1 MTKLLDLLDQFS
13 KVKSKVDMSSNRAD
27 ENLNRLKTLIQKE
40 DLTRAITLEKL
51 DRQITHL
58 NDELNVTSSTL
69 AKTERD
75 NEHGIL
81 EQEQLES
88 KDKNLENQI
97 GQSKS
102 SLEGVQ
108 SELSN
113 READIIDLK
122 TEQVKIFSPDRNLNL
137 KHF

>member
-1 MTKLLDLLDQFS
+1 
-13 KVKSKVDMSSNRAD
+13 MSSNRAD

-69 AKTERD
+69 AKTEKD

-88 KDKNLENQI
+88 KDKNLEIHI

>member
-1 MTKLLDLLDQFS
+1 
-13 KVKSKVDMSSNRAD
+13 MSSNRAD

-69 AKTERD
+69 AKTEKD

-81 EQEQLES
+81 EQDQLES
-88 KDKNLENQI
+88 KDKALEIQI
-97 GQSKS
+97 DQSKS

-122 TEQVKIFSPDRNLNL
+122 TEQVKILLSPDRNSTFLGEQN
-137 KHF
+137 KCC

>member
-1 MTKLLDLLDQFS
+1 MEQFS
-13 KVKSKVDMSSNRAD
+13 KVKSKVDLTSNRVD

-40 DLTRAITLEKL
+40 DLNRAITLEKL
-51 DRQITHL
+51 DRQTTHL
-58 NDELNVTSSTL
+58 NDELNMTSSTL
-69 AKTERD
+69 AKAEKD

-88 KDKNLENQI
+88 KDKDLENQI

-102 SLEGVQ
+102 SLDEVK
-108 SELSN
+108 SELSC

-122 TEQVKIFSPDRNLNL
+122 TEQVKNRVCI
-137 KHF
+137 KK

>member
-69 AKTERD
+69 AKTEKD

-97 GQSKS
+97 DQSKT

-122 TEQVKIFSPDRNLNL
+122 TEQVKILLSPDRN
-137 KHF
+137 

>member
-1 MTKLLDLLDQFS
+1 
-13 KVKSKVDMSSNRAD
+13 MSSNRAD

-69 AKTERD
+69 AKTEKD

-97 GQSKS
+97 DQSKT
-102 SLEGVQ
+102 SLEEVQ

-122 TEQVKIFSPDRNLNL
+122 TEQVKILSPDKKSKFLGEQN
-137 KHF
+137 KCC